1 MLPSPA
7 LTYDT
12 TCSDNHATRHVQR
25 EGEHLGAGAAQS
37 ERHTVMHGG
46 TICDGRHGE
55 PLSGDCR
62 ARFVTP
68 ERTESEKRHSR
79 PRVARV
85 VKGSMPQAHAPLH
98 SVCAA
103 RVAAPPPHHH
113 RSPKLLSLLHHLLQE
128 LNLLAQLANLLA
140 HLVDAGKHV
149 VDASD
154 RAEEHVGL

>member
-1 MLPSPA
+1 
-7 LTYDT
+7 
-12 TCSDNHATRHVQR
+12 
-25 EGEHLGAGAAQS
+25 
-37 ERHTVMHGG
+37 MHGG

-98 SVCAA
+98 GVCAA
-103 RVAAPPPHHH
+103 RVAAPPPS
-113 RSPKLLSLLHHLLQE
+113 SPFSQATLF
-128 LNLLAQLANLLA
+128 AAPF
-140 HLVDAGKHV
+140 VAGV
-149 VDASD
+149 EPARATGQSARASG
-154 RAEEHVGL
+154 RRRQTCCGCK